1 MAYQEIMYN
10 KEGNLAIITINR
22 PPMNA
27 LTNLTWREIADSL
40 GDASRDHEVRAVVV
54 TGSGDRAFSAGQD
67 FSHLERV
74 ARGEEGQGVPRQQE
88 GEGEGDNCF
97 RKLYN
102 LEKPTIA
109 ALNGVVAVG
118 SNALWLACDIRIA
131 SDKARIALNFLAR
144 ALMPHNGCSWF
155 LPRLVGESRA
165 LELFYNY
172 GNILNAEE
180 ALKMGLVSRV
190 VPHNELMT
198 FTKGYATRIGNGPPL
213 TMALTK
219 RAVRRAHANTLTAHM
234 EYEGMFQAM
243 CHGTEDFK
251 EATAAFR
258 EKREPVFRGH

>member
-1 MAYQEIMYN
+1 MAYKEILYN
-10 KEGNLAIITINR
+10 TEGNLGIITINR

-27 LTNLTWREIADSL
+27 LTNVTWREIAAAL
-40 GDASRDHEVRAVVV
+40 GEALRDQAVRAVVI

-74 ARGEEGQGVPRQQE
+74 AAGEEMSGVPRPEAE
-88 GEGEGDNCF
+88 GDGDNCF
-97 RKLYN
+97 RKLYY

-172 GNILNAEE
+172 GHILNAEE
-180 ALKMGLVSRV
+180 ALKYGLVSQV
-190 VPHNELMT
+190 VPHNELMKV
-198 FTKGYATRIGNGPPL
+198 TKEYASRIGNGPPL

-219 RAVRRAHANTLTAHM
+219 RAIRKSSFLTLQEHM

-243 CHGTEDFK
+243 AHSTEDFK
-251 EATAAFR
+251 EATVAFR
-258 EKREPVFRGH
+258 EKREPVFRGR